1 MKLYTY
7 NQERKIRNEAYERGE
22 KHGRITAIN
31 DLRDAQKYNCT
42 NLTEEEKDEVMK
54 YLSDNNL
61 EFGYNVI
68 DGGFYIVKHTR
79 KPMTGKEWLATQPCV
94 INSKKN

>member
-1 MKLYTY
+1 
-7 NQERKIRNEAYERGE
+7 
-22 KHGRITAIN
+22 
-31 DLRDAQKYNCT
+31 
-42 NLTEEEKDEVMK
+42 MK

-94 INSKKN
+94 INSKKKID